1 LPGRVVL
8 DFNQSLSQDKKF
20 LLEDGDRIVVPALH
34 KVVYLFGDF
43 RNPSNLAYDP
53 ALKVK
58 DYLKLVGGVK
68 DTAFDEIIVIDPDG
82 KSHVYLSGIFSRSN
96 VEIYPGSIIYAPRNI
111 GKLSGVQYAASV
123 SPILSSLAISLASL
137 NSIKD

>member
-1 LPGRVVL
+1 
-8 DFNQSLSQDKKF
+8 
-20 LLEDGDRIVVPALH
+20 
-34 KVVYLFGDF
+34 LFGDF